1 MQPTDEF
8 AKLKHLTDKVSGA
21 GLEQLGWEF
30 DDRTG
35 MDRTAHVHFRH
46 GGYIIRLSQSFRD
59 GRWCD
64 VACAQNESEAADA
77 GYVSLWSKTVPG
89 FDDFSIEEKMT
100 WSKQVPTDHGYEDYI
115 LDHILKLRPVKIP
128 EGSPDRNFPF
138 EGNYGHLERSSEGWI
153 FKYQAG
159 GLYDPLLESAI
170 SDEDAKALIAGTL
183 SEEDLV
189 KRLEAAR

>member
-1 MQPTDEF
+1 
-8 AKLKHLTDKVSGA
+8 
-21 GLEQLGWEF
+21 
-30 DDRTG
+30 
-35 MDRTAHVHFRH
+35 
-46 GGYIIRLSQSFRD
+46 
-59 GRWCD
+59 
-64 VACAQNESEAADA
+64 
-77 GYVSLWSKTVPG
+77 
-89 FDDFSIEEKMT
+89 MT
-100 WSKQVPTDHGYEDYI
+100 KPFYT
-115 LDHILKLRPVKIP
+115 LRPVKIP

-159 GLYDPLLESAI
+159 GLYDPHLESAI